1 MDRLPK
7 IENPVEESIESEE
20 ELAEEPLPPVLD
32 EVIKEKEIIAQDE
45 IFDKVKKKESIPEVK
60 PVKKPKR
67 EISEAQRE
75 RLAKGREKALANR
88 RAKAKANKEEKE
100 KSLIPQELKEEFKK
114 SAVAFS
120 EPSSGNPTRCAAPT
134 PQISKDDIL
143 ELTAKAS
150 QKALEDYE
158 IERKKRKEEKKIKM
172 AEDKHRQQ
180 VRQTIQTAVK
190 GPSRDTTFD
199 FCFG

>member
-1 MDRLPK
+1 MDRLPQ
-7 IENPVEESIESEE
+7 IENSVEESIDDFEE
-20 ELAEEPLPPVLD
+20 EVEEPLPPVLD
-32 EVIKEKEIIAQDE
+32 EIVKEKEVIAQDE
-45 IFDKVKKKESIPEVK
+45 IFDKVKKKESLPEVK

-88 RAKAKANKEEKE
+88 RAKAKAKKEAMEKKVSFAEDDNKEQ
-100 KSLIPQELKEEFKK
+100 P
-114 SAVAFS
+114 A
-120 EPSSGNPTRCAAPT
+120 PSNNHISKQGISQPS
-134 PQISKDDIL
+134 ISKDDIL

-150 QKALEDYE
+150 QRALEDYE
-158 IERKKRKEEKKIKM
+158 IVRKKRKQEKKIKL
-172 AEDKHRQQ
+172 EEEKHRQQ

-199 FCFG
+199 FCFA

>member
-32 EVIKEKEIIAQDE
+32 EIVKEKEIIAQDE

-100 KSLIPQELKEEFKK
+100 KSLIPKELKEEFKK

-120 EPSSGNPTRCAAPT
+120 EPSSGNPKPAPT

-143 ELTAKAS
+143 
-150 QKALEDYE
+150 DYE
-158 IERKKRKEEKKIKM
+158 IVRKKRKEEKKIKM

>member
-7 IENPVEESIESEE
+7 IENPVEESIEETLDE
-20 ELAEEPLPPVLD
+20 AEEPLPPVLD
-32 EVIKEKEIIAQDE
+32 EIVKEKEIIAQDE

-100 KSLIPQELKEEFKK
+100 KSLIPPELKEEFKK

-120 EPSSGNPTRCAAPT
+120 EPSSGNPTKQST

-158 IERKKRKEEKKIKM
+158 IVRKKRKEEKKVKM
-172 AEDKHRQQ
+172 AEEKHRQQ

-190 GPSRDTTFD
+190 GPQRDTTFD
-199 FCFG
+199 FCFA

>member
-75 RLAKGREKALANR
+75 RLAKGREKALETRKIFNTTRIKR
-88 RAKAKANKEEKE
+88 R
-100 KSLIPQELKEEFKK
+100 I
-114 SAVAFS
+114 
-120 EPSSGNPTRCAAPT
+120 
-134 PQISKDDIL
+134 
-143 ELTAKAS
+143 
-150 QKALEDYE
+150 
-158 IERKKRKEEKKIKM
+158 
-172 AEDKHRQQ
+172 
-180 VRQTIQTAVK
+180 
-190 GPSRDTTFD
+190 
-199 FCFG
+199 

>member
-32 EVIKEKEIIAQDE
+32 EIVKEKEIIAQDE

-120 EPSSGNPTRCAAPT
+120 EPSSGNLKPQST

-158 IERKKRKEEKKIKM
+158 IVRKKRKEEKKVKM

>member
-120 EPSSGNPTRCAAPT
+120 EPSSSNPKPAPT

-158 IERKKRKEEKKIKM
+158 IVRKKRKEEKKVKM